1 MKRLMK
7 RWMVYPILA
16 LGCLFG
22 ATACGDDDEPATE
35 PAAKA
40 EFKLD
45 AESVSVAADGGNS
58 SITYTLKNAG
68 ANSSISVTSDK
79 EWVSNIK
86 TNAANKIT
94 FDVAANTLAEAREA
108 KVSVVYSDDTNEDIK
123 TSFSIKQAAADLD
136 FVFAIGET
144 GSSWVQLS
152 MTPKDNNMRYSLAA
166 LPTEAMDGYVSDE
179 AYFEKEMS
187 DYQDVADMFG
197 LSLGEVLDI
206 LFMKG
211 AIKDGYITT
220 LEPETEYYVFCYGIN
235 DDNELATPIIK
246 QKVKTPAAV
255 SVDNTITINFTKKSA
270 RSVILDVT
278 TTTPDSYVL
287 VYAETEFINSL
298 TDNELREELL
308 NEGYPVE
315 AGDKEDQEFK
325 NLSPNTEYTFVAMGR
340 AGGVATTGIVKA
352 TCTTEDAQKA
362 NITYSLPDKK
372 YFDAM
377 EVKDK
382 YPSLFPA
389 GVEVTEAHGIIV
401 ANIKADGA
409 KGIYTVIYSQEAIDK
424 QEAQLGRKLTEE
436 EYITL
441 ATNNGNN
448 GNKVLMVAPY
458 DLPLFLI
465 GVATDE
471 AGNPGQVYTESMTVT
486 KAAIAPVEEFDA
498 YLASRRIMKS
508 VLPVTNASSMK
519 GLLMKNN
526 ENGSKLKSMPVKA
539 LRSQL
544 IK

>member
-136 FVFAIGET
+136 FVITVGET
-144 GSSWVQLS
+144 GSSWIQLS

-187 DYQDVADMFG
+187 DYQDVADIYGM
-197 LSLGEVLDI
+197 SLGEVLDI

-211 AIKDGYITT
+211 AVKDGYITT

-270 RSVILDVT
+270 RSVILDIT

-287 VYAETEFINSL
+287 VCAETEVINSL
-298 TDNELREELL
+298 TDDELREELL
-308 NEGYPVE
+308 NEAFRVE
-315 AGDKEDQEFK
+315 AGDQEDVEFK

-377 EVKDK
+377 EVKGRH
-382 YPSLFPA
+382 PNLFPA
-389 GVEVTEAHGIIV
+389 GMEVTEAHGIIIS
-401 ANIKADGA
+401 NIKADGA
-409 KGIYTVIYSQEAIDK
+409 KKIFTAIFPQEVIDK
-424 QEAQLGRKLTEE
+424 QVAQLGRELTEE
-436 EYITL
+436 EYIYL
-441 ATNNGNN
+441 ATNNGNS
-448 GNKVLMVAPY
+448 GNKILMVAPY

-471 AGNPGQVYTESMTVT
+471 ADNPGPVYTEKMTVT
-486 KAAIAPVEEFDA
+486 KAAKAPVEEIDA
-498 YLASRRIMKS
+498 YLASRRMMKS
-508 VLPVTNASSMK
+508 ILPDNDSSMK

-526 ENGSKLKSMPVKA
+526 EKNGSKLKSMPVKA

-544 IK
+544 RK